1 MKFPSVI
8 TPPPAIYHNTKGTW
22 KLAGDMGTIQS
33 AYGIEKVKT
42 YQNDIT
48 VTNPDMSKN
57 NIEIEPGKKNQV
69 TTRTNTVR

>member
-1 MKFPSVI
+1 
-8 TPPPAIYHNTKGTW
+8 
-22 KLAGDMGTIQS
+22 MGTIQS
-33 AYGIEKVKT
+33 TYGIEKVKT